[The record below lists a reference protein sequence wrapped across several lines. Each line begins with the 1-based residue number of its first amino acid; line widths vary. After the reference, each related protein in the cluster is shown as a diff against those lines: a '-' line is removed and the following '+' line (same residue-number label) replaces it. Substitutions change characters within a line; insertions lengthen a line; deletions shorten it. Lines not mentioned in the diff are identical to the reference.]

1 MSVISLNGAQSTMKY
16 RSNKFSLQL
25 LNLREYWT
33 KPNLA
38 LLYLTEPNEIS
49 PRLTSEI
56 SQNKFSGRHLV
67 DAVTEF
73 ADTVLQL
80 AERQDELALGK
91 ADIVRA
97 VEQVTFLFIKF
108 YSVNP
113 LM

>member
-1 MSVISLNGAQSTMKY
+1 
-16 RSNKFSLQL
+16 
-25 LNLREYWT
+25 
-33 KPNLA
+33 
-38 LLYLTEPNEIS
+38 
-49 PRLTSEI
+49 
-56 SQNKFSGRHLV
+56 LV